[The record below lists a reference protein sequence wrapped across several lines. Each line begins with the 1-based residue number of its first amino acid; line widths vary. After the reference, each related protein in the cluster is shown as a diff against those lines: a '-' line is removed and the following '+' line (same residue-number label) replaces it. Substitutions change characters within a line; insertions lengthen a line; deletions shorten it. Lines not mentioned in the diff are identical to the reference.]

1 VSETVLEGGDL
12 NHVVR
17 IGDTVRRPQDDNLRL
32 LEELRPSLEAA
43 LA

>member
-12 NHVVR
+12 NL
-17 IGDTVRRPQDDNLRL
+17 DTLRL
-32 LEELRPSLEAA
+32 LEELRPALEAA

>member
-12 NHVVR
+12 NL
-17 IGDTVRRPQDDNLRL
+17 DNLRL
-32 LEELRPSLEAA
+32 LEELRPALEAA